1 MLSLLFLLFV
11 LVQGCATKS
20 DDSTPRNSGAP
31 NGSNKKTDDSKAR
44 AQEDSLAV
52 RKAIIDRLRHRGF
65 TGEVRGISVIDYVGD
80 MLSGRIV
87 AVEANDTLMYFVV
100 YDLEDKDG
108 NTYPRAEPLSGMNAS
123 VVYLL
128 KNRPPSA
135 SEPQKE

>member
-1 MLSLLFLLFV
+1 MTQPLAMAELQTAAIRKRRIQRLAL
-11 LVQGCATKS
+11 K
-20 DDSTPRNSGAP
+20 
-31 NGSNKKTDDSKAR
+31 
-44 AQEDSLAV
+44 EDSLAV